1 MGRAFVIF
9 LLLTSYSAMA
19 NLEHTEGQGS
29 GPSDKKLTHSRACFQ
44 EIVDQGCS
52 HPREDRELFN
62 NCLADKITTLSSEC
76 QTFFQRLYG
85 KRN

>member
-1 MGRAFVIF
+1 MKRTFVIF
-9 LLLTSYSAMA
+9 FLLSSFSAIA

-29 GPSDKKLTHSRACFQ
+29 GPSNKNLTFSRACFQ
-44 EIVDQGCS
+44 EILDQGCS

-62 NCLADKITTLSSEC
+62 NCLADKLTTLSPSC